1 MKYDWFHIVNRSL
14 PIILENS
21 IHYLVIE
28 NIWRIK
34 CFTLLQ
40 QPLSEKQKWHC
51 KKSATQKLIREQT
64 AFMSNVFHV
73 KSSTAFMSVCFGISL
88 FVMDTFDVDN

>member
-1 MKYDWFHIVNRSL
+1 MFY
-14 PIILENS
+14 
-21 IHYLVIE
+21 VIA
-28 NIWRIK
+28 
-34 CFTLLQ
+34 TATVQ
-40 QPLSEKQKWHC
+40 KQKWHC